1 MKYIILR
8 ALCTFSNGSK
18 ANIMY
23 DEEHVTEENS
33 CSNISIF
40 KASLKESL
48 NERMAILGVYVVSI
62 DLTYAERDGRK

>member
-18 ANIMY
+18 TNIVY
-23 DEEHVTEENS
+23 SEEHVTEENS
-33 CSNISIF
+33 CSDISTF
-40 KASLKESL
+40 KAGLKESL

>member
-18 ANIMY
+18 ANIVY

-33 CSNISIF
+33 CSNISTF

-48 NERMAILGVYVVSI
+48 NERMAILGVCVVSI